1 MQADLACYVAKLSGR
16 NRVHRYTPEDVR
28 WSHQVMD
35 EVRQA
40 QQIRE
45 ALQRGRMALVFQ
57 PVIQLSTATPVFYEV
72 LVRMVRDDGT
82 LVPAQEFLPLTER
95 HDFIHEVDRWVL
107 TRLLDEVPRWSS
119 RRLSVNISGALFGDP
134 AGLELVEALIQRR
147 RPTDPLIIE
156 VPEAVFLQRASHVQ
170 SLIRKWHEMG
180 SRWVLD
186 GFGGQLS
193 LLESLQS
200 TPFDYVKVDVRP
212 LQALGWTPATQ
223 AAVEAIGRVARALG
237 LQVIAKGVE
246 DEATA
251 AVLRELGIDYAQ
263 GFLWGPP
270 RPL

>member
-1 MQADLACYVAKLSGR
+1 
-16 NRVHRYTPEDVR
+16 
-28 WSHQVMD
+28 MD

-57 PVIQLSTATPVFYEV
+57 PVIQLSTATPVFYEA

-82 LVPAQEFLPLTER
+82 LVPAQELLPLAER
-95 HDFIHEVDRWVL
+95 YDFMREIDRWVL
-107 TRLLDEVPRWSS
+107 NRLLDEAPRWSS
-119 RRLSVNISGALFGDP
+119 HRLSVNVSGALFSDP
-134 AGLELVEALIQRR
+134 TGLELVEALIQRR
-147 RPTDPLIIE
+147 RPTHPLIIE
-156 VPEAVFLQRASHVQ
+156 VPEAVFLQGASHVQ